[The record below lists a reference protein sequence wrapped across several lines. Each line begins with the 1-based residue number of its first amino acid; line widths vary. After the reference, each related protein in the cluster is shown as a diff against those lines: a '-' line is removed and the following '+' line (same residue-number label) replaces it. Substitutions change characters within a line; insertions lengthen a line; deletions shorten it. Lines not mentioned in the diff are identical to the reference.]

1 MPDQCWDGVN
11 IWSTPGQQAVRAC
24 YNIYLMSRD
33 ETNRMTAKAALTQMV
48 NAVFQRMEAGDF
60 VLVKPMVV
68 TDVLGMPSAEINTMS
83 AAVETFMKEVVAS
96 VDLTGLYMS
105 DWVDSIQQSL
115 DSVFGSTQVHSEGSC
130 GGIHTQNSHACLH
143 PL

>member
-1 MPDQCWDGVN
+1 MGGNGAVQVQHNWILC
-11 IWSTPGQQAVRAC
+11 QQAVRAC
-24 YNIYLMSRD
+24 YNIFLMSRD

-96 VDLTGLYMS
+96 VDITGLYMS
-105 DWVDSIQQSL
+105 DWVDSIQQSI
-115 DSVFGSTQVHSEGSC
+115 DSVFGTTQVGKPPQSVS
-130 GGIHTQNSHACLH
+130 S
-143 PL
+143 

>member
-1 MPDQCWDGVN
+1 
-11 IWSTPGQQAVRAC
+11 
-24 YNIYLMSRD
+24 MSRD

-105 DWVDSIQQSL
+105 DWVDSIQTSL
-115 DSVFGSTQVHSEGSC
+115 DSVFGTAQAR
-130 GGIHTQNSHACLH
+130 IHTLLH
-143 PL
+143 LNKSDVTPADARQFRPPRL